1 MLEEFIRLRYKIS
14 NVYEGL
20 GKKKFIILA
29 CLNLII
35 EVLADNKTSAN
46 FSLDALNQTYWDN
59 FGG

>member
-1 MLEEFIRLRYKIS
+1 MLQEIIDLRFKITKT
-14 NVYEGL
+14 EGL

-59 FGG
+59 FG

>member
-1 MLEEFIRLRYKIS
+1 MLLQEFTDLRFKIAKTK
-14 NVYEGL
+14 GL

-35 EVLADNKTSAN
+35 EVLADNKISAN

-59 FGG
+59 FG